1 MCKIFTLK
9 LELLIFYLFPLL
21 LPSWRASPSSVVD
34 RVPSLPELLVQP
46 SLLAER
52 RLALVRHAS
61 RPSWVLQ
68 LERLLVLRRR
78 PDWEINLNLF
88 MCMSQ
93 RTATTI
99 AQWGGTPSS
108 LIERNWEFLGAK
120 LFLVNKRSALVFLVC
135 VIASLHI
142 YFRLCNWEEARKIR
156 CIENTL
162 TFAGRPRPFLGASD
176 MIILLLG
183 FFSDNEIWTVSSWA
197 CERHKNERN
206 STMRK
211 ESLEK
216 YIFHLLV
223 EWVEITTKIKKK
235 LIFSNWTWPSAKIH

>member
-78 PDWEINLNLF
+78 PKWEINLNLF

-135 VIASLHI
+135 YCFPPHLFSVVQLRRSAKDQMHQK
-142 YFRLCNWEEARKIR
+142 YTHLCRTTTAFLGSVRHDY
-156 CIENTL
+156 
-162 TFAGRPRPFLGASD
+162 TFAWIFL
-176 MIILLLG
+176 
-183 FFSDNEIWTVSSWA
+183 W
-197 CERHKNERN
+197 
-206 STMRK
+206 
-211 ESLEK
+211 
-216 YIFHLLV
+216 
-223 EWVEITTKIKKK
+223 
-235 LIFSNWTWPSAKIH
+235 